1 MTEFLGVY
9 ELLDH
14 KRLDTIFDLP
24 EYSLS
29 QIGCNAVSWA
39 PSVAP
44 GSLLEVMLP
53 PKVVLNALS
62 INNVFTFL
70 FKVTSLQKHPF
81 LLALRRWGRFAW
93 RNICDSAA
101 EIPY

>member
-1 MTEFLGVY
+1 MILTIRKTMTEFLGVY

-70 FKVTSLQKHPF
+70 FKVAHHF
-81 LLALRRWGRFAW
+81 
-93 RNICDSAA
+93 
-101 EIPY
+101 

>member
-24 EYSLS
+24 EYSFS

-39 PSVAP
+39 PSVVP

-62 INNVFTFL
+62 INNVFSFL
-70 FKVTSLQKHPF
+70 FKVTHHF
-81 LLALRRWGRFAW
+81 
-93 RNICDSAA
+93 
-101 EIPY
+101 